1 MHFKKFVAAEVP
13 VEELKLFFLK
23 FLCLYSILLLFEN
36 NYYLN
41 EPSFIVGR

>member
-13 VEELKLFFLK
+13 VEELKLFFSEI
-23 FLCLYSILLLFEN
+23 FMSIQYSTALGN

-41 EPSFIVGR
+41 EPSSIVGR